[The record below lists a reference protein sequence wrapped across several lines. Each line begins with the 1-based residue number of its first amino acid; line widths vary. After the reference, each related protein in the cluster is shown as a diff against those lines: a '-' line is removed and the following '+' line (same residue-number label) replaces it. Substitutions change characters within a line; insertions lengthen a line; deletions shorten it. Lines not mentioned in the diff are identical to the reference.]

1 MIFCGIMHIMEQFN
15 VFFANGL
22 GVSPLVVGII
32 AIWVLFWKGCSL
44 WIAVKSDQK
53 WWFLALLIINTLGIL
68 ELIYI
73 FFVAKKKCSDIKQI
87 FSKAVPPQQ

>member
-1 MIFCGIMHIMEQFN
+1 MEQFN

-22 GVSPLVVGII
+22 GVSPLVVALL

-44 WIAVKSDQK
+44 WVAAKSDQK
-53 WWFLALLIINTLGIL
+53 WWFLALLVINTLGIL
-68 ELIYI
+68 EIIYI

-87 FSKAVPPQQ
+87 FSKSIPNNLQ